1 MIKSVINSFLSLW
14 LFLQT
19 LNAEEVT
26 ISTSINLD
34 EYQNQQSSF
43 CRPQSNKQ
51 NLEWYENFETNRKS
65 PTKRLGFIDPEGIVK
80 GSKAKLLKNTAI
92 NIANIKVLNTSIIFS
107 FDSK

>member
-43 CRPQSNKQ
+43 VDLNLINKILSGMKILKQITCQSM
-51 NLEWYENFETNRKS
+51 
-65 PTKRLGFIDPEGIVK
+65 IGITQKVIVLSIK
-80 GSKAKLLKNTAI
+80 EMLLVVGAIKN
-92 NIANIKVLNTSIIFS
+92 FS
-107 FDSK
+107 FTE